1 MNKLIHYIIFCS
13 LFFTACNEET
23 LPKAPPVS
31 PDGEGVEIILNLAP
45 QPIQAPAPATKSSA
59 GNNNSNVLAS
69 SREGAMFL
77 ELLAEQ
83 PDAATRATEV
93 DETTI
98 DNAWIFLFNGVFS
111 DGTNGTS
118 ANDPT
123 LIKKLYKSDFQNDK
137 GIRLTKVGTSGKQLI
152 VVLANSFNP
161 TLTNGLTENSSKY
174 SALKALSSTVDI
186 PTNRFLPMSGELAAE
201 IPSTATDLVTFTV
214 PVKRIVAKATMEVQL
229 AEPDKYPATGY
240 WTAQLCSTAQIYW
253 YPNIST
259 TATVPFPADTETFN
273 FPAEEKIELSSN
285 STDSKTFTWYVPIN
299 LRGTVSND
307 AIGANRA
314 KNAPNWASYIK
325 ITYYNRDNGYLTQ
338 RDYYIHLGANF
349 TTDYNVA
356 GNTHYTYKVKFYLNA
371 TEDTRVRNSNAVYL
385 GMFGGELKETNGVYQ
400 FTKELW
406 MQTAD
411 VNSSGTTAWKWTGA
425 GTTNFISGKA
435 NTLTSVKSSTGNLA
449 YKCFEKNEYLKPSYT
464 STDDPSFQWY
474 LPAISQLAS
483 FWIVRTSIAND
494 YLPTGQY
501 WGSSQFITD
510 SNCAWYMDSDMGQ
523 VIYAKKG
530 DKSFKVRCVK
540 ELQKFE

>member
-13 LFFTACNEET
+13 LFFTACSEET
-23 LPKAPPVS
+23 LPKDTPVS

-69 SREGAMFL
+69 SREGGMSL

-83 PDAATRATEV
+83 PDATTRATEV

-98 DNAWIFLFNGVFS
+98 DNAWIFLFNG
-111 DGTNGTS
+111 TTENN
-118 ANDPT
+118 NDPI

-137 GIRLTKVGTSGKQLI
+137 GIRLTKVGDSGNQLI

-161 TLTNGLTENSSKY
+161 TLANGLTENSSKY

-186 PTNRFLPMSGELAAE
+186 PTNRFLPMSGEKAFE

-214 PVKRIVAKATMEVQL
+214 PVKRIVAKVTMEVQL

-240 WTAQLCSTAQIYW
+240 WTAQLCSTANIYW

-259 TATVPFPADTETFN
+259 TEVTLPFPTDTKTFN

-307 AIGANRA
+307 ATGANRA

-385 GMFGGELKETNGVYQ
+385 GMFAGKLEETNGVYQ
-400 FTKELW
+400 YTKELW

-411 VNSSGTTAWKWTGA
+411 ETSTPAWKGLTSTSIA
-425 GTTNFISGKA
+425 DGKA
-435 NTLTSVKSSTGNLA
+435 NTFASAKNSTNNIA
-449 YKCFEKNEYLKPSYT
+449 YNCFKKNEYLKPGYT
-464 STDDPSFQWY
+464 SLDDPSFQWY
-474 LPAISQLAS
+474 MPAISQLAS
-483 FWIVRTSIAND
+483 YWIVSPSIPENYRLTS
-494 YLPTGQY
+494 QY
-501 WGSSQFITD
+501 WSSSARSGTEAFLTN
-510 SNCAWYMDSDMGQ
+510 SSVGQ
-523 VIYAKKG
+523 VIYAQQGSQYKI
-530 DKSFKVRCVK
+530 RCVK
-540 ELQKFE
+540 ELQKPK